1 MTHATKMIHFPK
13 THLAELA
20 ERHGGTTRSHA
31 LEEATKGIQCM
42 FDIGLEMIN
51 HAMAAIEAAIYSAE
65 QGRLDRAAM
74 VDLLRQA
81 DQIVTMA
88 ATFEYAPLEEASKSL
103 CDVVD
108 GLLARGLTDAA
119 PVLVHVQAMR
129 LMIPGSAKFADSEV
143 ALILAELA
151 RVRNHYHFARLSSG
165 AQADPCE
172 IAP

>member
-31 LEEATKGIQCM
+31 LEEATKGVQCM
-42 FDIGLEMIN
+42 LDIGLEMIN
-51 HAMAAIEAAIYSAE
+51 HAMVAIEATIYSAKE
-65 QGRLDRAAM
+65 GLLDRPAM

-88 ATFEYAPLEEASKSL
+88 ATFEYATLEEAAKSL

-129 LMIPGSAKFADSEV
+129 FMIPGSAKFGQGEV
-143 ALILAELA
+143 TLILAELA
-151 RVRNHYHFARLSSG
+151 RVRDHYQFTRLSSG
-165 AQADPCE
+165 TEADIDP
-172 IAP
+172 I